1 MTLEQLVA
9 LPAAGISVVFF
20 IGCVEKQPEQAALED
35 RNESIPAFAVFA
47 PDADTTDAKTLVDIL
62 AGDDKQ
68 FSVVKVDT
76 IQEAIASKA
85 NVLALQMNRFHQTK
99 VSNDVI
105 EALKSRKVIGIGYGA
120 AQLFEKLGLEI
131 NGGACAHNPN
141 DYTPRIN
148 IERNTIIGESVLGEP
163 IVAFELPSDA
173 AHLDVNFAMYI
184 PRKSHL
190 RSVVDVIARWAGDEN
205 YAPIVRQGNYVML
218 GLAAPPTTWTPKYRK
233 IFHNLA
239 IALHARKPEPFS
251 TAKWEITKPGTY
263 KFELAKGRNTEE
275 LTNKTFYFQFAEA
288 TTFSAY
294 LEHEGSEEVML
305 LFMDEKSREHLI
317 RKDAYQGEPLEI
329 SIDITSEDIQGI
341 GDSYWRLKVTN
352 FDSAHTANCSLVI
365 EY

>member
-1 MTLEQLVA
+1 
-9 LPAAGISVVFF
+9 
-20 IGCVEKQPEQAALED
+20 
-35 RNESIPAFAVFA
+35 
-47 PDADTTDAKTLVDIL
+47 
-62 AGDDKQ
+62 
-68 FSVVKVDT
+68 
-76 IQEAIASKA
+76 
-85 NVLALQMNRFHQTK
+85 
-99 VSNDVI
+99 
-105 EALKSRKVIGIGYGA
+105 
-120 AQLFEKLGLEI
+120 
-131 NGGACAHNPN
+131 
-141 DYTPRIN
+141 
-148 IERNTIIGESVLGEP
+148 
-163 IVAFELPSDA
+163 
-173 AHLDVNFAMYI
+173 
-184 PRKSHL
+184 
-190 RSVVDVIARWAGDEN
+190 
-205 YAPIVRQGNYVML
+205 ML